1 MNAVALAAAFRAWP
15 SGMNRDQSTGHH
27 SRSSTQLSPCH
38 HAGANGDKIGCAVWE
53 SRSEC
58 VSSYR
63 EASLQTSS
71 PTPGTPPQL
80 SQSSRWELQRQCH
93 TPRVVGLR
101 RPQLQ
106 RASSLATSRLKLVA
120 FVSLLLLSKFSVLK
134 LHIEGCLFDLLG
146 TISTTPCTDSLTRC
160 SSRDGHLAL
169 WQSPSDCLQPQSAS
183 RADNTNFAI
192 GCQDGPGCSVRRAR
206 KTTPLLSPRRLR
218 HAAASLVKDFK
229 SS

>member
-71 PTPGTPPQL
+71 PTPGTPPPL

-106 RASSLATSRLKLVA
+106 RASSLATSRLNWSRSFLCY
-120 FVSLLLLSKFSVLK
+120 FCLNSL
-134 LHIEGCLFDLLG
+134 C
-146 TISTTPCTDSLTRC
+146 
-160 SSRDGHLAL
+160 
-169 WQSPSDCLQPQSAS
+169 
-183 RADNTNFAI
+183 
-192 GCQDGPGCSVRRAR
+192 
-206 KTTPLLSPRRLR
+206 
-218 HAAASLVKDFK
+218 
-229 SS
+229 

>member
-1 MNAVALAAAFRAWP
+1 MNAVTLAAAFRAWP

-27 SRSSTQLSPCH
+27 SRSSTQLSPSH

-101 RPQLQ
+101 VLNFSVRPL
-106 RASSLATSRLKLVA
+106 SRLHASVWSRSFLCY
-120 FVSLLLLSKFSVLK
+120 FCLNSL
-134 LHIEGCLFDLLG
+134 C
-146 TISTTPCTDSLTRC
+146 
-160 SSRDGHLAL
+160 
-169 WQSPSDCLQPQSAS
+169 
-183 RADNTNFAI
+183 
-192 GCQDGPGCSVRRAR
+192 
-206 KTTPLLSPRRLR
+206 
-218 HAAASLVKDFK
+218 
-229 SS
+229 